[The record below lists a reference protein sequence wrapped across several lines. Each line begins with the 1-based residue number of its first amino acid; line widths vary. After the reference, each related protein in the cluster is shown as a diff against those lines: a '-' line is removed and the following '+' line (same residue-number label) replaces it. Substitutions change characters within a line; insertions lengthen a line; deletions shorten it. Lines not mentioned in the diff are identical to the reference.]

1 MKIKDIFFRVLALY
15 LVLWI
20 ILSEKVSYQVVIIG
34 ILITFSITIYNH
46 KIKWGRDKG
55 NRFLYFSSFTYFVKY
70 LFLLIKEIVVANI
83 QLAIIVLS
91 REIIISP
98 NVIKFKTKLKSD
110 FLKMILA
117 NSITLTPGTLTI
129 GVEGDEF
136 TVHCISKNQVSDV
149 IDSKFEKLLL
159 KIEEQL

>member
-1 MKIKDIFFRVLALY
+1 MKLKEVFFKVLVLY
-15 LVLWI
+15 LI
-20 ILSEKVSYQVVIIG
+20 IWTILAEKVDYQVIIIG
-34 ILITFSITIYNH
+34 IFIAFLISMYNY
-46 KIKWGRDKG
+46 KIKYRDYKG
-55 NRFLYFSSFTYFVKY
+55 NCFLKFRNLKLFVNY
-70 LFLLIKEIVVANI
+70 LFLLIKEIIIANI

-91 REIIISP
+91 RKIVISP
-98 NVIKFKTKLKSD
+98 NIIKFNTKLKSD

-129 GVEGDEF
+129 EIDDDEF
-136 TVHCISKNQVSDV
+136 TVHCITKDQASDV

>member
-1 MKIKDIFFRVLALY
+1 MKRKDIFFRVLALY

-34 ILITFSITIYNH
+34 MLITFLITIYNH
-46 KIKWGRDKG
+46 KIEWGRDKG
-55 NRFLYFSSFTYFVKY
+55 NRFPSFSRITFFVKY
-70 LFLLIKEIVVANI
+70 LFLLIKEIVIANI

-129 GVEGDEF
+129 EVDGNEI
-136 TVHCISKNQVSDV
+136 TVHCISKDQVSDV